1 MRRHSDNYEDTLA
14 NVNTFSSPSDLKITD
29 MRFVN
34 LEGCPF
40 PAVIMK
46 LYTNQGIVGFGEV
59 RDMGSKTYALMLKG
73 RLLGENPCNVDKLF
87 RRIKQFGSHGRQG
100 GGVSAIEIALWDLA
114 GKAFGVPVYQMLG
127 GKFRDS
133 VRIYCDT
140 DVMFAS
146 ERSAG
151 KAMGEALAQRLE
163 KGFTMLKMDLG
174 INLLEGLPGML
185 NAPLGYLES
194 QRAAFDKGNKLYPS
208 DLAHD
213 QQELRKAIRT
223 TSSLEDLMKRF
234 DARNRSYEFLARI
247 HPFTAIQITEKG
259 LDYLENYVAEVRDVI
274 GYEVPL
280 ALDHFGKIAIEEI
293 IKLAKRLEKF
303 NIAWLEDPIPWP
315 LTNQWKRL
323 ADATTI
329 PICTGEELYLAQ
341 SFEPILDVGGLS
353 YVHPDMLTLGG
364 IYETKKL
371 GDLAE
376 RYGAKMVLHQ
386 AGTPIHALAAAHA
399 GIATENCLASEWHA
413 NDVPWWDDLYVGK
426 MAKPLVKSGFLE
438 VSNEPGL
445 GIEDLNDELIKERV
459 SASIPGIWEP
469 TDEWNFEYSYDERL
483 N

>member
-185 NAPLGYLES
+185 NAP
-194 QRAAFDKGNKLYPS
+194 
-208 DLAHD
+208 
-213 QQELRKAIRT
+213 
-223 TSSLEDLMKRF
+223 
-234 DARNRSYEFLARI
+234 
-247 HPFTAIQITEKG
+247 
-259 LDYLENYVAEVRDVI
+259 
-274 GYEVPL
+274 
-280 ALDHFGKIAIEEI
+280 
-293 IKLAKRLEKF
+293 
-303 NIAWLEDPIPWP
+303 
-315 LTNQWKRL
+315 
-323 ADATTI
+323 
-329 PICTGEELYLAQ
+329 
-341 SFEPILDVGGLS
+341 
-353 YVHPDMLTLGG
+353 
-364 IYETKKL
+364 
-371 GDLAE
+371 
-376 RYGAKMVLHQ
+376 
-386 AGTPIHALAAAHA
+386 
-399 GIATENCLASEWHA
+399 
-413 NDVPWWDDLYVGK
+413 
-426 MAKPLVKSGFLE
+426 
-438 VSNEPGL
+438 
-445 GIEDLNDELIKERV
+445 
-459 SASIPGIWEP
+459 
-469 TDEWNFEYSYDERL
+469 
-483 N
+483 